1 MQQLCTALAAAWPC
15 SPRIMTLGLWHKAL
29 FHVDSHGLF
38 SNMMALITSGLWCK
52 GYGIGPVMS
61 NEATFI
67 VNAAWSDRHTH
78 THTLTLA
85 HKPSHTLTLT
95 SARAHTHTHT
105 HTHSLSHTHTPKKT
119 IEKRLFKC

>member
-78 THTLTLA
+78 THT
-85 HKPSHTLTLT
+85 
-95 SARAHTHTHT
+95 
-105 HTHSLSHTHTPKKT
+105 HSRTQTLSHTHTHKRT
-119 IEKRLFKC
+119 RTHTHSHSHSLSLTHTHTEKDN